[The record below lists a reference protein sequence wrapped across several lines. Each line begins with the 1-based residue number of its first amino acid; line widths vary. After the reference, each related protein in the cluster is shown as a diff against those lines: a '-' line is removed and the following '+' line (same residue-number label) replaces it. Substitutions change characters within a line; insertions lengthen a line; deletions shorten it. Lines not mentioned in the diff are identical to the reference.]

1 MHKSNIWESP
11 ENNHQE
17 VKINEQSSTITDR
30 NYVSHGILRTSK
42 SLVGKKKYK
51 FLQSTQCF
59 FFLFQNQMLYLN
71 TIMMMMM
78 IKLTWKT
85 SKCLV
90 LLNLSSLEIWTKTV
104 ATKPTYIIFV
114 STTWWWWCF
123 QFNTLI

>member
-1 MHKSNIWESP
+1 MYKSNIWESP

-59 FFLFQNQMLYLN
+59 FFSFPESNAIFEYNYDDDDDKIDL
-71 TIMMMMM
+71 
-78 IKLTWKT
+78 K
-85 SKCLV
+85 
-90 LLNLSSLEIWTKTV
+90 NL
-104 ATKPTYIIFV
+104 
-114 STTWWWWCF
+114 
-123 QFNTLI
+123 